1 MNLWQ
6 TLLHPD
12 REELENIDR
21 REVGR
26 AANILQIG
34 EFQLLQLAYREW
46 HDVDLPESLVDR
58 LFHDYMIH
66 DEVPH
71 WARHYARQVLR
82 LDETGRLDANNA
94 QYHLYDS
101 GYGKSVPNGVRRF
114 WIAAG
119 GLAAIFVVAIMVAEL
134 APVETVSMFPPYLSE
149 QELVPHPEQQSLT
162 GQDNSVFDGFGRA
175 DSVQPRTGP

>member
-12 REELENIDR
+12 QEELENADR

-26 AANILQIG
+26 AANILQVG

-46 HDVDLPESLVDR
+46 HEEDLPEALVDR
-58 LFHDYMIH
+58 LFYDYMIY
-66 DEVPH
+66 DDVPH

-82 LDETGRLDANNA
+82 LDETGRLDSNNA

-101 GYGKSVPNGVRRF
+101 NYGKAVPNGVRRF
-114 WIAAG
+114 WTAAG
-119 GLAAIFVVAIMVAEL
+119 CLTALFVVAIAVAEL
-134 APVETVSMFPPYLSE
+134 VPVKTLSMFPPYLSE
-149 QELVPHPEQQSLT
+149 DELTQNTDHSPADSKVMET
-162 GQDNSVFDGFGRA
+162 FDGFGRA
-175 DSVQPRTGP
+175 DSLHPRTGP